1 MSRPIIPILISYL
14 LGLVTG
20 YCIDIPFHITI
31 ALLFISAS
39 LTTASIL
46 LRRLPVI
53 FFTLSMLTLFILG
66 IGRMEAILNPFL
78 PEHHITK
85 IISDGPLSLEGRICE
100 PPERLLDKTR
110 LYINL
115 SALYAEDNSLPVIGK
130 LLLTIGSESLGEA
143 HPARLKYGDTIR
155 FLARVKKP
163 RNFHNPGGF
172 DYERYLALKGIF
184 ATAYLRDA
192 EGIVK
197 MDEENPS
204 YTGWIEGMRDSIRE
218 NVFKNAGD
226 TAPVLLSLIT
236 GEQGEIPKETREA
249 FSKAGTAHILAISGE
264 HIGLITL
271 ASYALFIWLLK
282 RSERVMLTINIYKA
296 AAVLTIPGIL
306 LYSMVAGSGFSIV
319 RAAIMGGVLLM
330 AVLLDRRRDITS
342 LVAFAAFLIL
352 TFEPQA
358 LFDISFQLSFASV
371 ISLAL
376 IVPHIKTIYANLEET
391 NRTATRRIL
400 SWLAMLSFVS
410 IAAAIGTSPLV
421 AYYFNRV
428 SIISPLANL
437 VTVPI
442 VGFIIVPIGLLS
454 SILIPVSETF
464 SSLLISVN
472 SQLLSLIIKFTVL
485 IASVPMASIRVVTP
499 NVIEVSLFYLLIASF
514 IYRKEFHLAR
524 RLLIA
529 TLSITIILESF
540 YFLKPTLQKDLKVTF
555 LDVGQGE
562 SALVEFPGGKRMLID
577 GGGFPDSDLD
587 VGEMIIAPFL
597 WHERI
602 RDIDYM
608 VLSHPNSDHYGGL
621 PFVLRN
627 FNVVEVWES
636 GVEEGSEGYAEFK
649 RAAREGALRYK
660 TLGDGE
666 DIFVNGVTI
675 KSLNPPKGYVPK
687 DDRAA
692 NNGSL
697 VLKVIYGDT
706 SFLFTGDIEK
716 EAEYA
721 LLPKGDDL
729 KSTILKVPHHGSLTS
744 SRIEFLNKV
753 RPEMAVF
760 SVGYNNRFG
769 FPKDDVIKRYR
780 DIGSDIYRTDHDGAI
795 TVSTDGRDTSWSKT
809 LNFNDS
815 LKPAF
820 FQSLTKDSILRS
832 IALKESK

>member
-14 LGLVTG
+14 LGLSAG

-39 LTTASIL
+39 LTTGSIL
-46 LRRLPVI
+46 IKKVPVI
-53 FFTLSMLTLFILG
+53 FFALSMLTLFILG

-78 PEHHITK
+78 PETHITK
-85 IISDGPLSLEGRICE
+85 IISDGPLSLEGRISE

-115 SALYAEDNSLPVIGK
+115 SALYAEDKSVPVTGK
-130 LLLTIGSESLGEA
+130 LLLTIGSESVNEA
-143 HPARLKYGDTIR
+143 HPAGLKYGDNIR
-155 FLARVKKP
+155 FLAKVKKP

-184 ATAYLRDA
+184 ATAYLRDW
-192 EGIVK
+192 EGIVRT
-197 MDEENPS
+197 DEGNPS

-236 GEQGEIPKETREA
+236 GEQGGIPKETREA

-282 RSERVMLTINIYKA
+282 RSERVLLTINIYKA
-296 AAVLTIPGIL
+296 AAVMTMPGIV
-306 LYSMVAGSGFSIV
+306 LYSMIAGSGFSIV

-330 AVLLDRRRDITS
+330 AVFLDRRRDIAS
-342 LVAFAAFLIL
+342 LVPFAAFLIL

-391 NRTATRRIL
+391 NRTATSRML

-428 SIISPLANL
+428 SIISPVANL
-437 VTVPI
+437 ITVPI

-454 SILIPVSETF
+454 SILIPVSQTF
-464 SSLLISVN
+464 SGLLIGVN
-472 SQLLSLIIKFTVL
+472 SHLLSLIIKFTAL
-485 IASVPMASIRVVTP
+485 IASVPMASVRVVTP
-499 NVIEVSLFYLLIASF
+499 GILEVSLFYLLIASF
-514 IYRKEFHLAR
+514 IYRKEFLLAR
-524 RLLIA
+524 RLMIA
-529 TLSITIILESF
+529 ALAITIILESF
-540 YFLKPTLQKDLKVTF
+540 YFLKPRFQKDLKVTF

-562 SALVEFPGGKRMLID
+562 SALIEFPGGKRMLID

-597 WHERI
+597 WHKRI
-602 RDIDYM
+602 RDIDYL

-627 FNVVEVWES
+627 FNVGEVWES

-649 RAAREGALRYK
+649 RAAREGSLRHK
-660 TLGDGE
+660 VVGDGE
-666 DIFVNGVTI
+666 DISVNGVTI
-675 KSLNPPKGYVPK
+675 KVLSPPKGYVPK

-716 EAEYA
+716 EAEQT
-721 LLPKGDDL
+721 LLTKGDEL

-744 SRIEFLNKV
+744 STAEFLNKV
-753 RPEMAVF
+753 RPEKAVF

-769 FPKDDVIKRYR
+769 FPKEAVLKRYK
-780 DIGSDIYRTDHDGAI
+780 DIGTGIYRTDRDGAI
-795 TVSTDGRDTSWSKT
+795 TASADGANTRLFKSCYY
-809 LNFNDS
+809 
-815 LKPAF
+815 
-820 FQSLTKDSILRS
+820 Q
-832 IALKESK
+832 ALSR

>member
-1 MSRPIIPILISYL
+1 
-14 LGLVTG
+14 
-20 YCIDIPFHITI
+20 I
-31 ALLFISAS
+31 ALLLISAS

-46 LRRLPVI
+46 LRRLPAI
-53 FFTLSMLTLFILG
+53 FFALSMLTLFILG

-78 PEHHITK
+78 PENHITK
-85 IISDGPLSLEGRICE
+85 IISDGPLSLAGSISE

-115 SALYAEDNSLPVIGK
+115 SALYIGDVSYPVTGR
-130 LLLTIGSESLGEA
+130 LLLTVGNTTLAGDPIPTPTLPLKGREFSDEN
-143 HPARLKYGDTIR
+143 RLKYGDKIR
-155 FLARVKKP
+155 FLAKIKKP

-197 MDEENPS
+197 TDEENPS

-249 FSKAGTAHILAISGE
+249 FSRAGTAHILAISGE

-296 AAVLTIPGIL
+296 AAIITIPGIV

-319 RAAIMGGVLLM
+319 RAVIMGGVILM
-330 AVLLDRRRDITS
+330 AVFLDRRRDIAS
-342 LVAFAAFLIL
+342 LVAFAASLIL

-376 IVPHIKTIYANLEET
+376 IVPHLNRYYDSLQVFRHPQVMNISPIPPPPIPGGKGETFTVKTIYANIEET

-400 SWLAMLSFVS
+400 SWFAMLSFVS

-428 SIISPLANL
+428 SIISPVANL

-442 VGFIIVPIGLLS
+442 IGFIIVPIGLLS
-454 SILIPVSETF
+454 SILIPVSQTF
-464 SSLLISVN
+464 SGWLISVN
-472 SQLLSLIIKFTVL
+472 SHLLSLIIKLTAL

-499 NVIEVSLFYLLIASF
+499 DILEVSLFYLLIASF
-514 IYRKEFHLAR
+514 IYRKESHLAR

-529 TLSITIILESF
+529 ALALMVAVGF
-540 YFLKPTLQKDLKVTF
+540 FHVLKPGFQKDLKVTF

-562 SALVEFPGGKRMLID
+562 STLIEFPGGKRMLID
-577 GGGFPDSDLD
+577 GGGFPDSDID

-602 RDIDYM
+602 REIDYL

-621 PFVLRN
+621 PFILRN
-627 FNVVEVWES
+627 FNVGEVWES
-636 GVEEGSEGYAEFK
+636 GVEEGSDGYAEFK
-649 RAAREGALRYK
+649 RAVREGALRYK
-660 TLGDGE
+660 AVGDGE
-666 DIFVNGVTI
+666 DISVNGVI
-675 KSLNPPKGYVPK
+675 INVLNPPRGYMPKG
-687 DDRAA
+687 DRAA

-697 VLKVIYGDT
+697 VLKVSYGDT

-721 LLPKGDDL
+721 LLSKGDEL

-744 SRIEFLNKV
+744 STVEFLNKV
-753 RPEMAVF
+753 RPGKAVF

-769 FPKDDVIKRYR
+769 FPKEAVLKRYEYL
-780 DIGSDIYRTDHDGAI
+780 GTDIYRTDRDGAI
-795 TVSTDGRDTSWSKT
+795 TASTDGANTRFFKSTSH
-809 LNFNDS
+809 
-815 LKPAF
+815 
-820 FQSLTKDSILRS
+820 Q
-832 IALKESK
+832 ALSR